1 VNAREIPPTAEL
13 FPRHALVQRHPNL
26 LTEPRLQWALR
37 RRATNGLSDAVFESR
52 AGELIIHEPTFLRWF
67 LGLAGRA
74 KPRAA
79 RRKRR
84 AAG

>member
-1 VNAREIPPTAEL
+1 MNTVPPTSEL
-13 FPRHALVQRHPNL
+13 FSQGPLVERHPTIL
-26 LTEPRLQWALR
+26 SKSRLQWAIR
-37 RRATNGLSDAVFESR
+37 NRHKNGLAEAVFESR
-52 AGELIIHEPTFLRWF
+52 GGEVLIHEPTFLRWF

-84 AAG
+84 KS